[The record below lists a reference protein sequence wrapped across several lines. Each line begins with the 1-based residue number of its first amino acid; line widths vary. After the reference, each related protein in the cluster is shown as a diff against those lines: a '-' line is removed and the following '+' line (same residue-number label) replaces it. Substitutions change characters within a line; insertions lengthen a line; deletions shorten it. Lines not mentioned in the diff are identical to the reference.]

1 MCPVCWIRLACGNT
15 CAARRNEE
23 EGGKVLD
30 ELITGIGHGITHEFA
45 SMRANFFLL
54 IFCVFVLFKKGNHT
68 VFRCFIFV
76 RSKIQRNKEKK
87 KRREIQ
93 KRRDR
98 ETPARSDRIRYNSYA
113 AL

>member
-87 KRREIQ
+87 EAGNTKEER
-93 KRRDR
+93 
-98 ETPARSDRIRYNSYA
+98 
-113 AL
+113 